1 MPLDQCIFIFLFFFI
16 EAIVLCCRVD
26 DDSGDGLNSK
36 ISSQLFPDRDYF
48 VQIQTFDPK
57 GGSFEFSIT
66 SW

>member
-1 MPLDQCIFIFLFFFI
+1 MNLC
-16 EAIVLCCRVD
+16 VLKMCRVD

-36 ISSQLFPDRDYF
+36 ISTQLFPDRDYF

-57 GGSFEFSIT
+57 GGKFKFSIT